1 MYYDKS
7 GCMKLIESIEDV
19 YCILKTVSHIDPNY
33 IDKVTDIKLG
43 TTNRGQQKLE
53 FNADNKSVLVIWYPK
68 KKEQL
73 YYCIDNV
80 NQGYANNIFDIL
92 DKLFVKSESFNVKL
106 ESKNTSYTLKGKI
119 NNKDYDIAYDNNF
132 SNLKKL
138 KNELYSCHSH
148 IEMWIEDENRNKKE
162 ELAHIHKCE
171 MYNMKELKEAYD
183 IWDNSSKT
191 IETNLKVTD
200 KNEFG
205 NKLKENYNKLE
216 EVSRNELLVK
226 AKSQTITRYN
236 KAAGYRGFNIVDI
249 DTTGVLVND
258 ALRITCRVG
267 DYFDT
272 VELQNILYWVETY
285 AERNKDR
292 QINTKTVTKAL
303 MDAIDAM
310 DIKVDCSCSDWRYRF
325 AFQATKFKY
334 KYGKPEN
341 RPAKITNPNDYG
353 SLCKHLISMLGN
365 KRWLQQVTATFM
377 DFIVER
383 IEEINRYL
391 KLKDDKQLTL
401 PNELARRNA
410 KAGYYAKVFDKV
422 DKDEK
427 ENEDNNEEQEQ
438 QDNVEN
444 NEQDEQNVNQQ
455 QNNTEEER
463 NNDAT

>member
-119 NNKDYDIAYDNNF
+119 NNRDYDIAYDNNF

-200 KNEFG
+200 KNEFR
-205 NKLKENYNKLE
+205 NKFY
-216 EVSRNELLVK
+216 
-226 AKSQTITRYN
+226 
-236 KAAGYRGFNIVDI
+236 GYRYYIEFDDGNHEYMTNSKSLYDSLEKGKTYLIQYQTTNRLIAQSTASIQI
-249 DTTGVLVND
+249 DMKNVKVL
-258 ALRITCRVG
+258 RKIEE
-267 DYFDT
+267 FK
-272 VELQNILYWVETY
+272 E
-285 AERNKDR
+285 
-292 QINTKTVTKAL
+292 INT
-303 MDAIDAM
+303 
-310 DIKVDCSCSDWRYRF
+310 
-325 AFQATKFKY
+325 ATKGNSITLYHNTSNTNAIKIS
-334 KYGKPEN
+334 KEGIKGGMRLSVYGK
-341 RPAKITNPNDYG
+341 G
-353 SLCKHLISMLGN
+353 SESEGSGVWCSTI
-365 KRWLQQVTATFM
+365 RDM
-377 DFIVER
+377 DMVV
-383 IEEINRYL
+383 
-391 KLKDDKQLTL
+391 QL
-401 PNELARRNA
+401 
-410 KAGYYAKVFDKV
+410 
-422 DKDEK
+422 
-427 ENEDNNEEQEQ
+427 
-438 QDNVEN
+438 
-444 NEQDEQNVNQQ
+444 
-455 QNNTEEER
+455 
-463 NNDAT
+463 